1 MALSTTEVLHIAQLA
16 NLALT
21 PAEVSQ
27 LAVDLTSILAYVE
40 QLNEVD
46 TTGVPATAHL
56 AVLAMPLRDDERAP
70 GLSEAEATAGAPR
83 VIDGAFAVPQFVEEK
98 A

>member
-21 PAEVSQ
+21 PAEVTQ

-56 AVLAMPLRDDERAP
+56 AVLAMPLRSDERAP

-83 VIDGAFAVPQFVEEK
+83 VIGGAFAVPQFVEEK